1 MFVFICLLSW
11 VFFFFFLVFCWPES
25 VSVVYSDLMHPP
37 LHIMNPV
44 TQSFQSLLQNALDL
58 FIPYHILM
66 QMLAFVLM
74 KLFFSLLPSFQS
86 HPLNPLELAVPNQ
99 VLAPTLLGLF
109 QLS

>member
-1 MFVFICLLSW
+1 M
-11 VFFFFFLVFCWPES
+11 
-25 VSVVYSDLMHPP
+25 VYSDLMHPP

-86 HPLNPLELAVPNQ
+86 HPLNTLELAVPNQ